1 MSDSPDHNLRAAYLH
16 VVADA
21 LTSVLAIVAL
31 LAGKFF
37 GLTWLDAA
45 MGLVGAAL
53 ITRWAWGLAIDSS
66 AILLD
71 RTDDE
76 STSVAIRERITAGD
90 PGDTVSD
97 LHVWQVAPGRLAA
110 AVTIVS
116 HRPRAA
122 DYYRARLAGIGGLA
136 HVTVEVNECREPA
149 CPDLQ

>member
-66 AILLD
+66 TILLD

-76 STSVAIRERITAGD
+76 STSIAIRERITAGA